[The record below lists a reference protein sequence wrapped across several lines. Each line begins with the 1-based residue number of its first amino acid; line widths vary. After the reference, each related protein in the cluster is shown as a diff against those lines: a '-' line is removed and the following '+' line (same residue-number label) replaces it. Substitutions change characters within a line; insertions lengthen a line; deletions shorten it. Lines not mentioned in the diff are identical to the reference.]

1 MNVLFKPGHSVVSRS
16 KTTAE
21 KSNCEGFIL
30 WKTEFRGIYS
40 WLWINWRRRNM
51 AATLQMPFPN
61 SFSWQF
67 DWFECRWFLFLKVQ
81 FRRMSSSKLHK
92 WASCQIRNFAGC
104 ACAAYIGSV
113 FPATDFKGN
122 LKLATPTCTTARA
135 SRTCRD
141 ACWDCLTAVAG
152 KTFRAFQAHVQ
163 PTILRIWLEAQGI
176 PPPPPPPPPPP

>member
-1 MNVLFKPGHSVVSRS
+1 MEWWMFYSNQVIQLLAGAKQQLKNLIARDLFY
-16 KTTAE
+16 E
-21 KSNCEGFIL
+21 SN
-30 WKTEFRGIYS
+30 EFRGIYS

-67 DWFECRWFLFLKVQ
+67 DWFECRWFLFLRVQ
-81 FRRMSSSKLHK
+81 FRRMSSSELHK

-104 ACAAYIGSV
+104 ACAAYVGSV

-135 SRTCRD
+135 SCTCRD
-141 ACWDCLTAVAG
+141 ACWDRLTAVAG

-163 PTILRIWLEAQGI
+163 PTILRIW
-176 PPPPPPPPPPP
+176 